1 MAEVSTVTERR
12 SSESAPRLAVLAAVL
27 LATLAL
33 LVAGPTGV
41 AAASVS
47 ANCAG
52 TGGGAAFVADS
63 NFTVYY
69 NDSQPMPASGVFL
82 NDSALEFRNVTLV
95 ANGTASLRL
104 ENATGTATC
113 YADVNATGAPI
124 TVAPADGGATVVVD
138 GEVDALS
145 VGAAAVEDGN
155 ATLAY
160 VAPAAWTVTVATG
173 ESSGTTLEATDADTG
188 STLDDGAVDGD
199 GRLTLALPAG
209 SGTVVLGAPPSSDDG
224 SDPTETPS
232 SGGGGGGGGVTT
244 IVTLTPA
251 ATATPTAT
259 ETATATRTPTA
270 TQTPTATATEAPT
283 ATDESGD
290 EPPEEGS
297 GGLGPLLALV
307 ALLAVLGAVV
317 GAWMGYSG

>member
-1 MAEVSTVTERR
+1 MTEHRSTDPARR
-12 SSESAPRLAVLAAVL
+12 LTVLAAVL
-27 LATLAL
+27 IATLAV

-104 ENATGTATC
+104 ENGTGAATC

-124 TVAPADGGATVVVD
+124 TVAPADGGATIVVD

-145 VGAAAVEDGN
+145 VGPAAVDTGN

-173 ESSGTTLEATDADTG
+173 ESSGTTLEASDADTG

-209 SGTVVLGAPPSSDDG
+209 SRAVVLGAPPSSDDG
-224 SDPTETPS
+224 SDPSGTPS
-232 SGGGGGGGGVTT
+232 SGGGGITS

-259 ETATATRTPTA
+259 ETATATRTQTA
-270 TQTPTATATEAPT
+270 TATPTATATEAPT

-290 EPPEEGS
+290 EPPEEGA